1 MYHAGGEGITNLYK
15 VNIFLPNGIG
25 VQAVTVMEGVL
36 NGCEVLIG
44 MDIITVGDFVVTNRN
59 GKTVF
64 SFQTP
69 STHEY
74 DFVKQIRNG
83 EK

>member
-1 MYHAGGEGITNLYK
+1 
-15 VNIFLPNGIG
+15 
-25 VQAVTVMEGVL
+25 MEGVL

-83 EK
+83 KVN